1 MRRFFALALEIPTR
15 TMIRSLFIALLLLAA
30 CPALSASNAAVDEAW
45 SLFEAGEFVQAL
57 ERLNT
62 YLSDQPNDT
71 DARFL
76 KGVVLANK
84 GDIPEA
90 FEVFEALT
98 RDHPE
103 LPEPYNNLAVLYAAE
118 GRYEDARKALEQA
131 INTHPSYATAHENLG
146 DIFAMMAADA
156 YDRALTLNQMNY
168 AAQAK
173 LDLVSQLFSRNQAS
187 NLPLLSTA
195 GAPAPATPPTPEQIS
210 EEPPAAPTPPALSE
224 GETQSIERDV
234 LATAEA
240 WASAWSAKETDSYL
254 SYYSNDFRPPQGM
267 SRTAWESVRRQRL
280 TKPRFIEVKLLNPS
294 VTVLGKDRAA
304 ITFTQVYNS
313 DTYSDRTK
321 KALQMVRSQ
330 IGWDIV
336 REDVL
341 Q

>member
-1 MRRFFALALEIPTR
+1 
-15 TMIRSLFIALLLLAA
+15 MIRSLFIVLLLLAA
-30 CPALSASNAAVDEAW
+30 CPAFSANNASVDEAW
-45 SLFEAGEFVQAL
+45 SLFEAGEFVPAL

-62 YLSDQPNDT
+62 YLKDQPNDT

-84 GDIPEA
+84 GDIAEA

-98 RDHPE
+98 KDHPE

-118 GRYEDARKALEQA
+118 GRFEDARNALERA

-173 LDLVSQLFSRNQAS
+173 LDLVSQLFSRNQPS
-187 NLPLLSTA
+187 NLPLMPAAA
-195 GAPAPATPPTPEQIS
+195 GASAPASASASAPAPAPTPEQIS
-210 EEPPAAPTPPALSE
+210 EEPPAAPAAASLGADE
-224 GETQSIERDV
+224 AQAIERDV

-240 WASAWSAKETDSYL
+240 WASAWSAKEADSYL
-254 SYYSNDFRPPQGM
+254 SYYGKAFRPPPGM

-280 TKPRFIEVKLLNPS
+280 TKPRHIEVKLLNP
-294 VTVLGKDRAA
+294 TVEVVGRDRAT

-313 DTYSDRTK
+313 DTYSDQSK